1 MAHDHAHALGPTSGN
16 ERKIAMALVLTGA
29 FMLAEVV
36 GGVVSGSLALL
47 ADAGHMLTD
56 FASLALA
63 WLAMRI
69 ARRPATWRRSYG
81 FDRFS
86 VLAAFVNGLALFVIA
101 IWICWEAYNRFRDP
115 APIIGP
121 LMFWV
126 AAAGLAV
133 NLFAYWI
140 LSRGEKGNL
149 NVRAAALHVM
159 GDLLGSVGAIVASIV
174 IMTTAWTP
182 VDPLLSVFVSL
193 IILRA
198 AWRVVRDSS
207 HILLEGAPENLEPET
222 IAPVL
227 IANIPGVRAVN
238 HIHAWSITEERPMM
252 TMEVELAEDVDSPT
266 ARAAV
271 KNYLRDT
278 FGVEHATVEMKLFD
292 SGRMGDQSQD
302 FGCSARP

>member
-1 MAHDHAHALGPTSGN
+1 M
-16 ERKIAMALVLTGA
+16 
-29 FMLAEVV
+29 
-36 GGVVSGSLALL
+36 
-47 ADAGHMLTD
+47 
-56 FASLALA
+56 
-63 WLAMRI
+63 
-69 ARRPATWRRSYG
+69 
-81 FDRFS
+81 
-86 VLAAFVNGLALFVIA
+86 
-101 IWICWEAYNRFRDP
+101 FR
-115 APIIGP
+115 
-121 LMFWV
+121 V

-140 LSRGEKGNL
+140 LSRGEKDNL
-149 NVRAAALHVM
+149 NVRAAALHDM

-174 IMTTAWTP
+174 IMTTAWTQ

-222 IAPVL
+222 IARAL

-252 TMEVELAEDVDSPT
+252 TMEVELAEDVDSRT

-271 KNYLRDT
+271 KSYLRDT
-278 FGVEHATVEMKLFD
+278 FGVEHATVEMKPFD
-292 SGRMGDQSQD
+292 SGRMGDRSQN